1 MQKACGIIA
10 ISAIAL
16 SASQF
21 ASAQTSSPDRSART
35 ADQSSV
41 AREAVKSTLRDAG
54 FTNIRIMSE
63 SFLVHAIDQN
73 GDPVVMVVRPDSRA
87 ITPEA
92 SEGHDEANAPEP
104 GYPDSLTD
112 LSEDEDEATAPTP
125 RGGRIG
131 KSSKM
136 TARPPYPGDEER
148 ADAGQRAD
156 QDTAKSGKMT
166 GRRENSG
173 AAERAEANQTPSQ
186 SAKMRDGQP
195 SQSAGNEKIPGRL
208 SGMMTE
214 MNEDEQVALN
224 LSTAQRAEIWKRLG
238 SQQATNAL
246 PGFEPAR
253 PCRLACS
260 SNHCRTASAARCRKS
275 DPTTTPWCRTSS

>member
-41 AREAVKSTLRDAG
+41 ARKAVKSTLRDAG

-136 TARPPYPGDEER
+136 IDRPPYPGDEER

-156 QDTAKSGKMT
+156 QDTARSGKMT

-186 SAKMRDGQP
+186 SAKTRDEQP
-195 SQSAGNEKIPGRL
+195 SQSAGSEKIPGRP

-214 MNEDEQVALN
+214 RNEGEQGALN
-224 LSTAQRAEIWKRLG
+224 LSTA
-238 SQQATNAL
+238 
-246 PGFEPAR
+246 
-253 PCRLACS
+253 
-260 SNHCRTASAARCRKS
+260 
-275 DPTTTPWCRTSS
+275 